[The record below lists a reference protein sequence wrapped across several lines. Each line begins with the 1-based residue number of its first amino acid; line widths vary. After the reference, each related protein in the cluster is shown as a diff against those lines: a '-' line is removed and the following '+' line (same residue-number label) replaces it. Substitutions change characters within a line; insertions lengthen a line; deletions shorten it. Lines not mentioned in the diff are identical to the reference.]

1 MAKRDT
7 SLDKK
12 IEDAAR
18 SEFLR
23 LGYEKA
29 SLHEIAR
36 IAGVTTGAL
45 YTRYEGKDG
54 LFESLLKELFDEVAS
69 YETKASE
76 LYIEAE
82 KRMNVDMIV
91 GAIRKE
97 TEIYQ
102 DLLFRRYD
110 ACKLLVCRSHG
121 SRVGRMLSDMFEVK
135 SRETAT
141 YFQRLAG
148 HPIDTDSLAIIL
160 QSQFEQ
166 FRCILERDWPR
177 DKAVEALKVSEI
189 YQEAGWRAL
198 FQSIMEK

>member
-7 SLDKK
+7 TLDKK

-45 YTRYEGKDG
+45 YTRYDGKDG
-54 LFESLLKELFDEVAS
+54 LFESLLKELFGEVAS
-69 YETKASE
+69 YETKATE
-76 LYIEAE
+76 LYNEAG
-82 KRMNVDMIV
+82 KRMNIDMIV

-121 SRVGRMLSDMFEVK
+121 SRVGRMLDEMYETK
-135 SRETAT
+135 SRETAE

-148 HPIDTDSLAIIL
+148 KTVDTDSLAIIL
-160 QSQFEQ
+160 QSQYEQ
-166 FRCILERDWPR
+166 FRCILEHNWPR
-177 DKAVEALKVSEI
+177 DKAIEALKVSEI

-198 FQSIMEK
+198 FQSILDD